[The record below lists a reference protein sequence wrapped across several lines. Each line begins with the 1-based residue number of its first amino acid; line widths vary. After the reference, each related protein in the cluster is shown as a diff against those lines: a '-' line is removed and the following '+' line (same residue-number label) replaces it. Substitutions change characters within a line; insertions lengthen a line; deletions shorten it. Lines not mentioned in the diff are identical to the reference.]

1 MRQAS
6 LEFVDQL
13 PETQLKAI
21 FNAFIKRRV
30 ERFRKRPQKTR
41 AQAAAV
47 STANF
52 RDSTTDVYKTQFYKV
67 VNNLHALRGKT
78 LLDCDVDDF
87 YVAIC
92 QEGGG
97 GGFNRTKDKTHAVD
111 GYHVKEWP
119 MNVHDRMSANDED
132 AVPKKSDII
141 LSTTISRYVSL
152 FADVFES
159 MVIDKLRHNNP
170 AKLLRAAAEPY
181 SEFTSFFP
189 AEQEQQFMVALQKYT
204 DATTDWMR
212 RRDRALFVIM
222 LGAGLR
228 PSEAVALTIG
238 DLIWH
243 NAELA
248 STARISVRVPSFNG
262 IYEPRSVAL
271 EPWACPHLFQWA
283 AERKDIMANYGLGHH
298 PKDLLFPQWG
308 RVEPLDTN
316 TVYCSM
322 QTVIKLFLAS
332 EVAALAHIKGPNTL
346 RNTYI
351 ARALHRVESHSSI
364 IEKVGLRDTK
374 ALRRYLA
381 LRYCQS
387 DEKAA

>member
-1 MRQAS
+1 MESIGRC
-6 LEFVDQL
+6 L
-13 PETQLKAI
+13 T
-21 FNAFIKRRV
+21 
-30 ERFRKRPQKTR
+30 
-41 AQAAAV
+41 
-47 STANF
+47 
-52 RDSTTDVYKTQFYKV
+52 
-67 VNNLHALRGKT
+67 LRSKT

-97 GGFNRTKDKTHAVD
+97 GGFNRTKDKTPTV
-111 GYHVKEWP
+111 
-119 MNVHDRMSANDED
+119 MSANDED

-248 STARISVRVPSFNG
+248 STARISVRVQSFNG
-262 IYEPRSVAL
+262 IYEPRSVTL

-283 AERKDIMANYGLGHH
+283 AERKDIMANYGLGHQ

-308 RVEPLDTN
+308 RVERLDTN

-322 QTVIKLFLAS
+322 QTVIKLFPGS